1 MYRHKKPNL
10 EEFKMGIPKRKNNI
24 DVYGGKE
31 SYYGK
36 QVVERRQ
43 ELLDKITKSDTYLPD
58 SILHDD
64 LDMGMLEFIKKNF
77 IVVSDGEQI
86 PIIPKI
92 LTIQRWGEFTN
103 NWQFSDDDGNV
114 KLPFISVIRRPDV
127 QPGTNPS
134 LQRTIPDRRDFYYAS
149 VPTWNGTQMGADI
162 YKMPQPVAVDIS
174 FEVSIVCTK
183 FRDLNRFNK
192 IVLQKFSS
200 RQAYTMVKG
209 HYIPIVLESIDDNT
223 PMETLDGRRFYIQ
236 NYKFTMLGFLIDSEE
251 FDIKPAVSRM
261 FLLNEFIQSNNYQKK
276 YINKT
281 IDITVVTFT
290 ADGMQTAFSVGESI
304 GILFNV
310 AINGLIQERDVDY
323 FHISGTSKITFVTP
337 PLEGSLISITYY
349 KGRNSVFIDNYGK
362 PVQVT
367 TEYFEYDGSTLIF
380 EVTNGI
386 DSVVTLDINGLV
398 EEEGGGFE
406 ITGVREITLQGTPIL
421 GSRIGVTYIY

>member
-1 MYRHKKPNL
+1 MLRLKKQNS

-31 SYYGK
+31 VYQGK
-36 QVVERRQ
+36 QVMDRRQ
-43 ELLDKITKSDTYLPD
+43 ELLDRITNSDSYMPD

-64 LDMGMLEFIKKNF
+64 LDGGMLDFIKTQFK
-77 IVVSDGEQI
+77 VVSDGSAI

-103 NWQFSDDDGNV
+103 NWQFSDDDGNM
-114 KLPFISVIRRPDV
+114 KLPFIAVIRKPDV

-134 LQRTIPDRRDFYYAS
+134 IQRTVPDRQSFHYAT
-149 VPTWNGTQMGADI
+149 VPTWNGSQMGADV
-162 YKMPQPVAVDIS
+162 YKMPQPVAIDIS
-174 FEVSIVCTK
+174 FEVTIVCTK

-200 RQAYTMVKG
+200 RQSYTSVKG
-209 HYIPIVLESIDDNT
+209 HYVPIVLDSIDDNT
-223 PMETLDGRRFYIQ
+223 PMDTIDGRRFYIQ

-251 FDIKPAVSRM
+251 FEVKPAISRM
-261 FLLNEFIQSNNYQKK
+261 FLMNEFIQSKGFEKK

-281 IDITVVTFT
+281 IDITVATFL

-310 AINGLIQERDVDY
+310 NINGLIQEKDLDY
-323 FHISGTSKITFVTP
+323 FHIPGTSKITFTSP
-337 PLEGSLISITYY
+337 PLEGSSVTITYF
-349 KGRNSVFIDNYGK
+349 KGRNSVFIDSYGK
-362 PVQVT
+362 PIQVT
-367 TEYFEYDGSTLIF
+367 TEYFTYDGSTLSF
-380 EVTNGI
+380 TLLNTI

-398 EEEGGGFE
+398 EDEGVGFE
-406 ITGVREITLQGTPIL
+406 ITESNEITIQGTPVL
-421 GSRIGVTYIY
+421 NSRIGVTYLY